1 MVADTTVRN
10 VALGITFIFLWSRNS
25 KIGMAYSYLLFAISE
40 FGELRGGGSFLVDN
54 PLLIESTERK
64 MRILRLEN
72 M

>member
-10 VALGITFIFLWSRNS
+10 VALGI
-25 KIGMAYSYLLFAISE
+25 A

-54 PLLIESTERK
+54 PSFIESTERK
-64 MRILRLEN
+64 MKILRLEN